1 MPDQDCHNSSELE
14 LCILDKPDVVCHLQ
28 SQLASDCCCLIRS
41 AVECGV
47 TMTQL
52 QLPNNI
58 NIKKT
63 GLLHENF
70 VMLALMTFAAMESGP
85 SPASTAASHT
95 GRVLSHLT
103 TADAPSWGRALVSAG
118 FCKSVLATIRSCLV

>member
-70 VMLALMTFAAMESGP
+70 VMFGINDFCCNGIRPITSKHSCQSHRARVISPHNSRCPLMG
-85 SPASTAASHT
+85 
-95 GRVLSHLT
+95 
-103 TADAPSWGRALVSAG
+103 
-118 FCKSVLATIRSCLV
+118 